1 MSNQQEL
8 CYGWDVFEK
17 FIICIAWYLKTL
29 RLNGCSAWLP
39 VSTVPIYCGML
50 HLCSVPH
57 LKERKDHSWM
67 SRDSLC
73 FKNAGSW
80 CSVWLLMD
88 TLPVR
93 SAEGYF
99 NDLNAD
105 GIQSRDVSVR
115 RLRKPGS
122 RVLGCKCITESG
134 VNLLRILFNIW
145 WYLRVEWVFTLCNPP
160 NSWSFWF
167 MAEWEM
173 SRGGWAV
180 CA

>member
-39 VSTVPIYCGML
+39 VSTVPIYHGRL
-50 HLCSVPH
+50 HLCSVSH
-57 LKERKDHSWM
+57 LKERKDHS
-67 SRDSLC
+67 RGSLC

-88 TLPVR
+88 TLPARLVE
-93 SAEGYF
+93 AYF
-99 NDLNAD
+99 NDLNVN
-105 GIQSRDVSVR
+105 GTQGRDVSVC
-115 RLRKPGS
+115 RLQKPRS
-122 RVLGCKCITESG
+122 SVLGGKCIMESG
-134 VNLLRILFNIW
+134 VNLLIILFNIR
-145 WYLRVEWVFTLCNPP
+145 WYLRVEWVFTLCHPP

-167 MAEWEM
+167 MAGWEM
-173 SRGGWAV
+173 CRSGWAV
-180 CA
+180 CP